1 MNAGM
6 QAVLAALRDAE
17 WLNGTRARVYPRL
30 LLAAT
35 VGLALIWI
43 AASRGGVDLAGKPL
57 GTDFISF
64 WTASDLTLHGDA
76 AGAYDKATHLN
87 AEEALFGPTDGYTAF
102 FYPPPYLL
110 VCLPLAL
117 LPYFASLTVW
127 LAATGFAY
135 WRVLSAW
142 AGPRFE
148 AAVLLAFPAF
158 LVNAGHGQNG
168 FLSAALIGAG
178 ALALERRPVIA
189 GLLLGA
195 LVYKPQLALMI
206 PIALIASRRWTTF
219 AAAAVTAAALCAAS
233 YAIWGEPVWRG
244 FLDASPLARAA
255 LERHLVGDEKM
266 QSVFAAI
273 RLLHGPLALAY
284 CAQGLTALAAAAAL
298 FWLQR
303 RDFRGPSEAPAL
315 IAATLLA
322 SPFLLDYDL
331 TLLAFPL
338 AYLARRGLE
347 RGFAPFEKS
356 VLVLVYLL
364 PLASRILAGG
374 LDLPIAAPALA
385 ATLYFVACRRPSGP
399 APIAPLIATAES

>member
-1 MNAGM
+1 MKAGI
-6 QAVLAALRDAE
+6 QPILATLRDAE

-30 LLAAT
+30 LLAAS

-43 AASRGGVDLAGKPL
+43 VAARGGIDLAGKPL
-57 GTDFISF
+57 GTDFLSF
-64 WTASDLTLHGDA
+64 FAASELTLQGRA
-76 AGAYDKATHLN
+76 ADAYDVAAHWAAQK
-87 AEEALFGPTDGYTAF
+87 ALFGPAVGYSAF
-102 FYPPPYLL
+102 FYPPPYLI

-117 LPYFASLTVW
+117 APYFVSLIVW
-127 LAATGFAY
+127 LAATGYAY
-135 WRVLSAW
+135 WRALRAW
-142 AGPRFE
+142 AGPRLD

-178 ALALERRPVIA
+178 ALWLERRPIVA
-189 GLLLGA
+189 GLMFGA

-219 AAAAVTAAALCAAS
+219 AAAAVSAAALCAAS
-233 YAIWGEPVWRG
+233 YLIWGEAVWRG

-266 QSVFAAI
+266 QSVFAAV

-284 CAQGLTALAAAAAL
+284 CAQGATALAAAAAL
-298 FWLQR
+298 IWLQR
-303 RDFRGPSEAPAL
+303 RDFRGSSEGPAL
-315 IAATLLA
+315 VAATLLA

-338 AYLARRGLE
+338 VYLAREGLE
-347 RGFAPFEKS
+347 RGFAPYEKS
-356 VLVLVYLL
+356 VLVLAYLL

-374 LDLPIAAPALA
+374 LDLPIAAPTIA
-385 ATLYFVACRRPSGP
+385 ATLYFVARRRPAGP
-399 APIAPLIATAES
+399 APAAPLIASAES

>member
-1 MNAGM
+1 M
-6 QAVLAALRDAE
+6 QAVLAAVRDAE
-17 WLNGTRARVYPRL
+17 WLNATRARVYPRL
-30 LLAAT
+30 LLAAS

-43 AASRGGVDLAGKPL
+43 AAARGGVDLAGKPL
-57 GTDFISF
+57 GTDFLSF
-64 WTASDLTLHGDA
+64 YAASELTLQGRA
-76 AGAYDKATHLN
+76 AEVYDVAAHW
-87 AEEALFGPTDGYTAF
+87 AAQQRLFGPTVGYSAF

-117 LPYFASLTVW
+117 APYFVSLIVW
-127 LAATGFAY
+127 LAATGAAY
-135 WRVLSAW
+135 WRALRAW
-142 AGPRFE
+142 AGPRLP
-148 AAVLLAFPAF
+148 AAALLAFPAF
-158 LVNAGHGQNG
+158 LINAGHGQNG
-168 FLSAALIGAG
+168 FLSAALLGAG
-178 ALALERRPVIA
+178 ALGLARRPIAA
-189 GLLLGA
+189 GLLFGA

-219 AAAAVTAAALCAAS
+219 AVAAGCAAALCAAS
-233 YAIWGEPVWRG
+233 YLIWGEPVWRG

-266 QSVFAAI
+266 QSVFAAV
-273 RLLHGPLALAY
+273 RLLRGPLALAY
-284 CAQGLTALAAAAAL
+284 AAQGVTALAAAATL

-315 IAATLLA
+315 VAATLLA

-338 AYLARRGLE
+338 AYLAREGLQ

-356 VLVLVYLL
+356 VLVLAYLL

-374 LDLPIAAPALA
+374 LDLPIAAPTIA
-385 ATLYFVACRRPSGP
+385 ATLYFVVSRRAP
-399 APIAPLIATAES
+399 AAARTAPLIATAES

>member
-1 MNAGM
+1 MNAWA
-6 QAVLAALRDAE
+6 QTVLAALRDAE
-17 WLNGTRARVYPRL
+17 WLNSRRARVYPRL
-30 LLAAT
+30 LLAAS

-43 AASRGGVDLAGKPL
+43 VAARGGVDLAGKPL
-57 GTDFISF
+57 GSDFLSF
-64 WTASDLTLHGDA
+64 FAASELALQGRA
-76 AGAYDKATHLN
+76 AQAYDVSAHWAAQKAV
-87 AEEALFGPTDGYTAF
+87 FGPAVGYSAF

-117 LPYFASLTVW
+117 IPYFASLIVW
-127 LAATGFAY
+127 LAATGAAY
-135 WRVLSAW
+135 WRVLRAW
-142 AGPRFE
+142 AGPRLD
-148 AAVLLAFPAF
+148 AVVLLAFPAF

-178 ALALERRPVIA
+178 ALWLDRRPVVA
-189 GLLLGA
+189 GLLFGA

-219 AAAAVTAAALCAAS
+219 AAAAVSAAALCAAS
-233 YAIWGEPVWRG
+233 ALIWGEPVWRG

-266 QSVFAAI
+266 QSVFAAA

-284 CAQGLTALAAAAAL
+284 VAQGLTALAAAAAL

-303 RDFRGPSEAPAL
+303 RDFRGPSEGPAL
-315 IAATLLA
+315 VAATLLA

-338 AYLARRGLE
+338 AYLAREGLE

-356 VLVLVYLL
+356 VLIVAYLL
-364 PLASRILAGG
+364 PLASRTLAGG
-374 LDLPIAAPALA
+374 LDLPIAAPTIA
-385 ATLYFVACRRPSGP
+385 AMLYFVACRRPAGP
-399 APIAPLIATAES
+399 APAAPLIATAES